1 MKAKRRPALTQD
13 GRRRAGAAGREG
25 GGGGDGGVRRLRPGL
40 YEARRGGGRAAA
52 GDMALL
58 REDAQS
64 KVRAARL
71 LPRLGGVAGSR
82 LARCYARAGCA
93 GGRLVRGAWGLPPPP
108 SSPQP
113 CGGVSGGSRAGLG
126 VSCCVG
132 VRFGLR
138 MSQGFPLLIR
148 VEVGFWG
155 NIRARTSFC
164 SALNL
169 ATSQTS
175 RT

>member
-13 GRRRAGAAGREG
+13 GRRPAGAAGKEG

-52 GDMALL
+52 GDMALH

-71 LPRLGGVAGSR
+71 LPEGCRGSE
-82 LARCYARAGCA
+82 GQ
-93 GGRLVRGAWGLPPPP
+93 RGAAWRGVVPGLGVPGGGWCWGRGGCLLLRASP
-108 SSPQP
+108 SPWG
-113 CGGVSGGSRAGLG
+113 CLGRSGAGLG
-126 VSCCVG
+126 VVCCVG

-148 VEVGFWG
+148 VEVGYW
-155 NIRARTSFC
+155 
-164 SALNL
+164 
-169 ATSQTS
+169 
-175 RT
+175 